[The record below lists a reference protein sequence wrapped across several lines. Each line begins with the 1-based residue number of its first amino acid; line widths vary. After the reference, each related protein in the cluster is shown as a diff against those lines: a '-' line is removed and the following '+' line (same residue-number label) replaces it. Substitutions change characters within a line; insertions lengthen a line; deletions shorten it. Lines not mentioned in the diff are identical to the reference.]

1 MQESGPTSP
10 GGAQSPQQAVASEKP
25 ASQPKPVKAKQAG
38 TGPSPQRTSDPVV
51 RWLTL
56 AIFGVIILWL
66 AGMLSAMMFGLLTP
80 AKAPRTST
88 EAQLLTLSGQVDS
101 GKATPQV
108 YSQYVSVLIDAG
120 QYSRAQESLNTALRG
135 AKTDKSYLYAQ
146 QARLALAQ
154 KDYQGAVQAAD
165 KTMAEAQ
172 KELKAFM
179 DENVR
184 NNRRRDAGAKVPESY
199 ATAALAK
206 AEALMGSKDFANA
219 VKAYDIYLKQSPTD
233 SDVLVRRA
241 LAKIQTGD
249 KSGAAADFR
258 EALKFIPDYQP
269 ALDGLKQIGAAQ

>member
-10 GGAQSPQQAVASEKP
+10 SGADSPRQAVASEKP
-25 ASQPKPVKAKQAG
+25 ASQPKPAKAKPAG
-38 TGPSPQRTSDPVV
+38 TGSSPQRTSDPVV
-51 RWLTL
+51 RWLTFVIL
-56 AIFGVIILWL
+56 GVIILWL
-66 AGMLSAMMFGLLTP
+66 VGMLSAMMFGLLTP

-120 QYSRAQESLNTALRG
+120 QFSRAQESLNTALKS

-165 KTMAEAQ
+165 KAMAEAQ

-184 NNRRRDAGAKVPESY
+184 NNRRADAGAKVPQSY
-199 ATAALAK
+199 GIAALSK
-206 AEALMGSKDFANA
+206 AEALLGSKDYANA
-219 VKAYDIYLKQSPTD
+219 VKAFDIYLKGSPTD
-233 SDVLVRRA
+233 SDVLVRRGTT
-241 LAKIQTGD
+241 KVQIGD
-249 KSGAAADFR
+249 KAGAEKDFR